1 MRIKELFEATGM
13 SKKDFCTRAG
23 ISRVSFDDIIKGDT
37 SPKANIVEK
46 VAKALGVPCGA
57 LFDDWQDPT
66 SKEFYAFVRNNGIN
80 YTANTID
87 ELKDIIDVLSDA
99 HINKS

>member
-46 VAKALGVPCGA
+46 VAKALGVKCGE
-57 LFDDWQDPT
+57 LFDDWEEPQPPT
-66 SKEFYAFVRNNGIN
+66 EFHAYIRMNGKD
-80 YTANTID
+80 YVANSLE
-87 ELKDIIDVLSDA
+87 ELKQIVNEL
-99 HINKS
+99 